1 MKKTVLIFGLI
12 AGGIM
17 SLMMIVTLP
26 FVEQIGFDKGAI
38 IGYTTMVVSFLLV
51 FFGIRSYRDNVAG
64 GSITFGKAFLVGI
77 LITIVSCLCYV
88 GTWEVIY
95 FKFMPD
101 FVEKY
106 SRYAI
111 EKVIASGASTAVIN
125 AKVQEMKNF
134 AVMYNKP
141 LYNVLLTFTEPFPV
155 GFIMTLISAAIL
167 RKKRQS
173 NGEEQVGEP
182 SHSQRVK
189 SAS

>member
-101 FVEKY
+101 FVERFSK
-106 SRYAI
+106 YAI
-111 EKVIASGASTAVIN
+111 DKVIASGASTDVIN
-125 AKVQEMKNF
+125 AKVEEMKNF
-134 AVMYNKP
+134 AAMYRNP
-141 LYNVLLTFTEPFPV
+141 LINAAITFTEPFPV

-167 RKKRQS
+167 RKKRQIDPQPA
-173 NGEEQVGEP
+173 EQVI
-182 SHSQRVK
+182 
-189 SAS
+189 A

>member
-101 FVEKY
+101 FVERFSK
-106 SRYAI
+106 YAI
-111 EKVIASGASTAVIN
+111 DKVIASGASTDVIN
-125 AKVQEMKNF
+125 AKVEEMKNF
-134 AVMYNKP
+134 AAMYRNP
-141 LYNVLLTFTEPFPV
+141 LINAAITFTEPFPV
-155 GFIMTLISAAIL
+155 GLIMTLISAAIL
-167 RKKRQS
+167 RKKRQIDPQPA
-173 NGEEQVGEP
+173 EQVI
-182 SHSQRVK
+182 
-189 SAS
+189 A